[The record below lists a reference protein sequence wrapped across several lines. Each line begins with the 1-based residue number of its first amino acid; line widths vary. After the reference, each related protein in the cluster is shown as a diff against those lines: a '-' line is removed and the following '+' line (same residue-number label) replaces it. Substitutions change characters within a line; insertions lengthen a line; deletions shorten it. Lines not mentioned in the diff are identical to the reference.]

1 MMTASRRGPLPPP
14 LDVLFEDNHC
24 LVVNKPAGLVV
35 HADEQGSATVFDAV
49 IEYIRRK
56 YHKPGRVYLGVV
68 HRLDRN
74 VSGALLFAR
83 TSKSASRLSEQIREH
98 QMTKRY
104 LALVSGRL
112 PQPSGSIVQWL
123 AKDRVTNQ
131 SRVVPEGTPDARRS
145 ALSWE
150 LVQSGVS
157 RQLISILLE
166 SGRSHQI
173 RVQLASLG
181 CPILGDVKYGSRV
194 RLPNHGLALHA
205 SELTFRHPVLPEL
218 VTVAAPPPTC
228 WDSWLHEAV
237 A

>member
-1 MMTASRRGPLPPP
+1 MTTASRRSPIPPQ

-35 HADEQGSATVFDAV
+35 HGDEQGSATVFDAA
-49 IEYIRRK
+49 IDYIRRK

-83 TSKSASRLSEQIREH
+83 TSKAASRLSEQIREQ

-104 LALVSGRL
+104 VALVAGKL
-112 PQPSGSIVQWL
+112 PESTGSLVQWL
-123 AKDRVTNQ
+123 AKDRSSNQ
-131 SRVVPEGTPDARRS
+131 SRVVAEGTPDARRS
-145 ALSWE
+145 SLSWE
-150 LVQSGVS
+150 LIQSGAS
-157 RQLISILLE
+157 RQLVSILLE

-173 RVQLASLG
+173 RVQLASMG

-194 RLPNHGLALHA
+194 RLPDHGLALHA
-205 SELTFRHPVLPEL
+205 SELTFRHPVLPDL
-218 VTVAAPPPTC
+218 VTVAAPPPAN
-228 WDSWLHEAV
+228 WDAWLHESV